1 MTLLYKYLMSW
12 HFQRFRIYIK
22 LLLQQAIR
30 GEVQLPLETQILNQ
44 LTILRAVI
52 RTVLLYSRTVVVV
65 DMWIPNISLTLKLI
79 N

>member
-1 MTLLYKYLMSW
+1 MSW

-30 GEVQLPLETQILNQ
+30 GEVQIPLETQILNQ

-52 RTVLLYSRTVVVV
+52 RTVLLYSHTVVVV